1 MESSLALRLGRPL
14 RRLPGSPR
22 VAALPRRLRIALFV
36 LPAVLAPLGGGWLW
50 LRGSSLVAVRDV
62 RISGVQGVEAARV
75 DAALRSAARG
85 MTTLDASASALEA
98 AAAPLRI
105 VRSVSVRTSFP
116 HGLAIDVTE
125 QPPVAELSATG
136 GSTAVAAD
144 AVVLGSKLLVGGLPK
159 IHLGGL
165 TPPPGAHVAGAA
177 LRAQLAVLGAA
188 PRTLLG
194 WVQRVFAGPEGLTVT
209 MHGGLEIY
217 FGNATRPLAKWLAA
231 ARVLADPRSAGAT
244 YVDVRLPERAA
255 AGTDAP
261 GGLTSSAAGDG
272 QVSASDPTSAA
283 LAAVLDEA
291 VAGSSGVATAPA
303 TGTGGGAATGTEAS
317 RATGTDGEATG
328 ATGEAATATDA
339 AGEASS
345 ATGAVMG
352 ATGEATTAT
361 GEASS
366 TPAG

>member
-22 VAALPRRLRIALFV
+22 VAALPRRLRIALLV
-36 LPAVLAPLGGGWLW
+36 LLAVLALLGGGWLW
-50 LRGSSLVAVRDV
+50 FRGSSLVAVRDV

-85 MTTLDASASALEA
+85 MTTLDASAGALEA
-98 AAAPLRI
+98 AVVPLRV

-116 HGLAIDVTE
+116 HGLSIDVTE
-125 QPPVAELSATG
+125 QPPVAELSAAG

-144 AVVLGSKLLVGGLPK
+144 GVVLGSKLLVGGLPK

-165 TPPPGAHVAGAA
+165 TPPPGGHVAGAA
-177 LRAQLAVLGAA
+177 LRAQLTVLGAA

-255 AGTDAP
+255 AGTTAP
-261 GGLTSSAAGDG
+261 GGLTSSATGDG

-291 VAGSSGVATAPA
+291 VAGSSGVAAAPA
-303 TGTGGGAATGTEAS
+303 TGTGSGAATGTEAS
-317 RATGTDGEATG
+317 
-328 ATGEAATATDA
+328 
-339 AGEASS
+339 S
-345 ATGAVMG
+345 
-352 ATGEATTAT
+352 ATGEATDATGAPTAT
-361 GEASS
+361 TGEGTTTGETST